1 MNAFTGPRTYS
12 AAQSLLLTELH
23 TYHGIEADQVSF
35 DGDDPTPIF
44 DFTAISRLSL
54 RVTDIKEIDCYIA
67 SHDPQNARVTAKCRL
82 ILPDERSRSVE
93 ASASIGEEIGPDE
106 YGKTI
111 DSWQLAESVAQSRA
125 SRLGIRSVGIN
136 LLKAHRDFVKTGQPT
151 AGRDDIDPRKPH
163 YDEIHQLAEN
173 LQLIV
178 KGDKSEYRLLLS
190 STFNGKDSARDLSD
204 AELQQ
209 FLTTL
214 RALDRVRRSRGKLP
228 VAN

>member
-1 MNAFTGPRTYS
+1 MTRNNHQRPLT
-12 AAQSLLLTELH
+12 AAQSLLLSELH
-23 TYHGIEADQVSF
+23 SHHRIEPDQVGF

-44 DFTAISRLSL
+44 DYTAISLLSL
-54 RVTDIKEIDCYIA
+54 RLTDIKDIDCWI
-67 SHDPQNARVTAKCRL
+67 SSRDLQEGRVTAKCVV
-82 ILPDERSRSVE
+82 ILPDGRSRSVE
-93 ASASIGEEIGPDE
+93 GSAAIGEEFADDGL
-106 YGKTI
+106 I

-136 LLKAHRDFVKTGQPT
+136 LMHAHRNFKATGKPT
-151 AGRDDIDPRKPH
+151 TGHTDHDPRKPY

-173 LQLIV
+173 LQLI
-178 KGDKSEYRLLLS
+178 KGGEKSEYRLLLS
-190 STFNGKDSARDLSD
+190 STFLGKESARDLDD

-228 VAN
+228 VAV